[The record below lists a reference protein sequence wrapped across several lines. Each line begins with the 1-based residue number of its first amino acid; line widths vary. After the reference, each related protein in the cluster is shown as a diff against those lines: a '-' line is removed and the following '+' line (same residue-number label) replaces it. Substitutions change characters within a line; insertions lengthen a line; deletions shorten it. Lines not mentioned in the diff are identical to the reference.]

1 MRDGFTGR
9 ADLLRTV
16 RRVIE
21 SHADWLEDA
30 NPCLFD
36 VEEFCNNLMRGRL
49 VDGVL
54 LQRVRAALSGLGPGG
69 ADDVD
74 MALTDADRVTGAAPP
89 TAGGSSSSSDDD
101 DDAPADL
108 PGAPPVRRAVP
119 PTAGGS
125 SSSDDDDHAP
135 PPPTGGD
142 SSDDSVEAPA
152 ALPVADNSTMEEAP
166 SASSPQ
172 SPGAPVPPNPRRL
185 GQRFHPSTPS
195 STPLDDMSQLLEA
208 SPEAGTPNS
217 RTPLPTQGMG
227 ILEKVNRLVEMGF
240 RREDAEF
247 MLRRNGFDLLQTIE
261 DLAEDSTSVARRT
274 RGAGRP

>member
-16 RRVIE
+16 RRVVE

-49 VDGVL
+49 VDDVL
-54 LQRVRAALSGLGPGG
+54 IQRVRAALSGLGPGG

-101 DDAPADL
+101 DDAPPDL
-108 PGAPPVRRAVP
+108 PGAPPVAPAVP
-119 PTAGGS
+119 PTAGFS
-125 SSSDDDDHAP
+125 SSSSSDDHAP

-142 SSDDSVEAPA
+142 SSDDDVDAPA
-152 ALPVADNSTMEEAP
+152 ALHGADNSTMEEAP
-166 SASSPQ
+166 SASGPQ
-172 SPGAPVPPNPRRL
+172 SPGAPVPPNPRRH
-185 GQRFHPSTPS
+185 GQLFHPSTPS
-195 STPLDDMSQLLEA
+195 STPLDMSQLA
-208 SPEAGTPNS
+208 DATPEAEAPNS
-217 RTPLPTQGMG
+217 RTPLQTQGMG
-227 ILEKVNRLVEMGF
+227 KLEKVNRLVEMGF
-240 RREDAEF
+240 RRADAEYQ
-247 MLRRNGFDLLQTIE
+247 LRRNGWDLDQTAL
-261 DLAEDSTSVARRT
+261 DLAEVSTPVARRT

>member
-1 MRDGFTGR
+1 MRDGLTGS

-16 RRVIE
+16 RRVVK

-54 LQRVRAALSGLGPGG
+54 LQRVRAALSGLGPGD

-101 DDAPADL
+101 DDAPPDL
-108 PGAPPVRRAVP
+108 PGAPPVAPAVP
-119 PTAGGS
+119 PTAGFS
-125 SSSDDDDHAP
+125 SSDDDDDHAP

-142 SSDDSVEAPA
+142 SSGDDVDAPA
-152 ALPVADNSTMEEAP
+152 ALHVADNSTMEEAP
-166 SASSPQ
+166 SASNPQ

-195 STPLDDMSQLLEA
+195 STPLDDMSQLA
-208 SPEAGTPNS
+208 DATPEVGAPNS
-217 RTPLPTQGMG
+217 HTPLQTQGMSV
-227 ILEKVNRLVEMGF
+227 LDKVNRLVEMGF
-240 RREDAEF
+240 RRADAEYQ
-247 MLRRNGFDLLQTIE
+247 LRRNGFDLLQTIE

-274 RGAGRP
+274 RGTGGP

>member
-16 RRVIE
+16 RRVVE

-49 VDGVL
+49 VDDVL
-54 LQRVRAALSGLGPGG
+54 IQRVRAALSGLGPGG

-89 TAGGSSSSSDDD
+89 TAGGSSSSDDDD

-125 SSSDDDDHAP
+125 SSSDDDDDHAP

-142 SSDDSVEAPA
+142 SSDDDVDAPA
-152 ALPVADNSTMEEAP
+152 ALFGADNSTMEEVP
-166 SASSPQ
+166 SASGPQ

-185 GQRFHPSTPS
+185 GQLFHPSTPS
-195 STPLDDMSQLLEA
+195 STPLDMSQLA
-208 SPEAGTPNS
+208 DATPEAEAPNS
-217 RTPLPTQGMG
+217 RTPLQNQGMSM
-227 ILEKVNRLVEMGF
+227 LDKVNRLVEMGF

-247 MLRRNGFDLLQTIE
+247 LLRRNRGDLDQTAL
-261 DLAEDSTSVARRT
+261 DLAEVSTPVARRT
-274 RGAGRP
+274 RGTGRP

>member
-1 MRDGFTGR
+1 
-9 ADLLRTV
+9 
-16 RRVIE
+16 
-21 SHADWLEDA
+21 
-30 NPCLFD
+30 
-36 VEEFCNNLMRGRL
+36 
-49 VDGVL
+49 
-54 LQRVRAALSGLGPGG
+54 
-69 ADDVD
+69 
-74 MALTDADRVTGAAPP
+74 
-89 TAGGSSSSSDDD
+89 
-101 DDAPADL
+101 
-108 PGAPPVRRAVP
+108 
-119 PTAGGS
+119 
-125 SSSDDDDHAP
+125 
-135 PPPTGGD
+135 
-142 SSDDSVEAPA
+142 
-152 ALPVADNSTMEEAP
+152 MEEAP
-166 SASSPQ
+166 LASGPQ

-247 MLRRNGFDLLQTIE
+247 MLRRNGFDLLRTIE

>member
-1 MRDGFTGR
+1 MRDGFTGS

-16 RRVIE
+16 RRVVE

-54 LQRVRAALSGLGPGG
+54 LQRVRAALSGLGPGD

-101 DDAPADL
+101 DDAPLDL
-108 PGAPPVRRAVP
+108 PGAPPVAPAVP
-119 PTAGGS
+119 PMAGFS
-125 SSSDDDDHAP
+125 SSDDDDDHAP

-142 SSDDSVEAPA
+142 SSGDDVDAPA
-152 ALPVADNSTMEEAP
+152 ALHVADNSTMEEAP

-172 SPGAPVPPNPRRL
+172 SPGAPVSPNPRRH
-185 GQRFHPSTPS
+185 GQVFHPSTPS
-195 STPLDDMSQLLEA
+195 STPLDMSQLA
-208 SPEAGTPNS
+208 DATPEAEAPNS
-217 RTPLPTQGMG
+217 RTPLQTQGMS
-227 ILEKVNRLVEMGF
+227 ILDKVNRLVEMGF
-240 RREDAEF
+240 RRADAEYQ
-247 MLRRNGFDLLQTIE
+247 LRRNDWDLDQTAL
-261 DLAEDSTSVARRT
+261 DLAGVSTPVARRT